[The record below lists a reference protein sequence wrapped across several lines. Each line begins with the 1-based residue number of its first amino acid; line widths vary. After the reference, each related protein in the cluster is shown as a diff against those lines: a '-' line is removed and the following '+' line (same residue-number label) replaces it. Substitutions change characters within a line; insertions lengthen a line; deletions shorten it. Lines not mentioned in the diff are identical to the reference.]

1 MKPMANLRAGIF
13 WAATAI
19 FAASG
24 IFVTPSQ
31 GRAQEATEA
40 SYSHDEMFQKASDF
54 FGGTTE
60 GLAKA
65 IEKVFSEQ
73 GRPNAYIAGEEVS
86 GAIGIGVRYGEGDL
100 HRKAGGT
107 RKVYWQGPSIGFDF
121 GGDASKMFILIYNL
135 PNEDALFQ
143 RFPAVDGSLYFVAGV
158 GVNYQKS
165 GDIVQAPIRTGVG
178 LRAGVNVGYMHYTRE
193 FSWIPL

>member
-1 MKPMANLRAGIF
+1 MKPMANLLAGVI
-13 WAATAI
+13 WATVTI
-19 FAASG
+19 FALSGASL
-24 IFVTPSQ
+24 
-31 GRAQEATEA
+31 AAEAKDE
-40 SYSHDEMFQKASDF
+40 SYSQDEVFQTASDF

-65 IEKVFSEQ
+65 IEKVFADQ
-73 GRPNAYIAGEEVS
+73 GRPNAYIAGEEIS
-86 GAIGIGVRYGEGDL
+86 GAIGIGVRYGEGVL
-100 HRKAGGT
+100 HRKAVGT

-143 RFPAVDGSLYFVAGV
+143 RFPAVDGSFYFVAGV

-178 LRAGVNVGYMHYTRE
+178 LRAGINVGYMHYTRE